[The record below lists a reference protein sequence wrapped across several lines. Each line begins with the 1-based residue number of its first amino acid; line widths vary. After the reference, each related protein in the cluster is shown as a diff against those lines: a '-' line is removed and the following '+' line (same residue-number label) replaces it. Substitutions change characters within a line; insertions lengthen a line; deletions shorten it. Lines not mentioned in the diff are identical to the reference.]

1 MVFSELM
8 KSVSSMFK
16 RWLDDETLDSY
27 YCGNKEALQR
37 EFISCIQKE
46 IGSDFV
52 VLTKEELMER
62 MNKWHSSMEGTDW

>member
-1 MVFSELM
+1 MVLSELM

-16 RWLDDETLDSY
+16 RCLDDKALDYY